1 MEVYAASGA
10 EAEHD
15 AFVVKVEVGEDLELL
30 VTNAFQIGRY
40 VGSVPAASVV
50 AVVAVGA
57 WS

>member
-50 AVVAVGA
+50 TVVAVGA

>member
-1 MEVYAASGA
+1 MKVYAASGA

-40 VGSVPAASVV
+40 VGSIPTATVV